1 MYEFLTSTAA
11 LLVKTIFDHPGY
23 SFLVKSLVLLII
35 FYKCEMITKFLSG
48 KNISSIL
55 GVFLKSLA
63 IKDKSTCQVIS
74 NNFVVHYTK
83 SIEEIIGKLIT
94 SASKYNP
101 PITEWIFAVPLL
113 HFVKENCKPYVQLE
127 GISWD
132 YNDPSK

>member
-11 LLVKTIFDHPGY
+11 LLVKTIFDHPGS

-35 FYKCEMITKFLSG
+35 FYKCEMIAKFLSS

-74 NNFVVHYTK
+74 SNFVVHYTK
-83 SIEEIIGKLIT
+83 SIGEIIGKLIT

-101 PITEWIFAVPLL
+101 PIAEWIFAVPLL
-113 HFVKENCKPYVQLE
+113 HFVKENCKPYAQLE
-127 GISWD
+127 GIGWD
-132 YNDPSK
+132 YNDTSK

>member
-11 LLVKTIFDHPGY
+11 SLANTIIDHPGS
-23 SFLVKSLVLLII
+23 SFLVKSLVLLMI
-35 FYKCEMITKFLSG
+35 FYKCEMISKFVSG

-55 GVFLKSLA
+55 GVLLKSLA
-63 IKDKSTCQVIS
+63 VKDESTCQVIS
-74 NNFVVHYTK
+74 CDFVVHYTK
-83 SIEEIIGKLIT
+83 SIVEILGKLI
-94 SASKYNP
+94 SGAIKCIP

-113 HFVKENCKPYVQLE
+113 HFVQGNCKPYAQLE